1 MKSTFKKKSLQ
12 LKALQFWISTIIVDV
27 CELRY
32 KMP

>member
-12 LKALQFWISTIIVDV
+12 LKALQFWISTVIVDG
-27 CELRY
+27 CELRC